1 MPFTA
6 RVSQNSFHQLFSP
19 PGFSSA
25 RQALPLLTELDTV
38 IQTESSQDIA
48 VEDAGGNVQF
58 LTAHR
63 TGFNIFRVTDKES
76 T

>member
-1 MPFTA
+1 MPYTA
-6 RVSQNSFHQLFSP
+6 VVSNNTFHQIFSP

-48 VEDAGGNVQF
+48 VEVDGNVQF

-63 TGFNIFRVTDKES
+63 VGLNSFHVIGAGS
-76 T
+76 S